1 MSVAQITFD
10 RSASKARVAAEQRR
24 SILIDLFVTL
34 ATIAFALA
42 LAFLVLFLTGKD
54 PIVAYKAL
62 LTAPVTRKN
71 RFGNFLEEATT
82 LILLGLAISI
92 PFRARQFSLG
102 AEGQIY
108 VGAMVAAVVAIYIP
122 MPPVIGIIVPVA
134 CAMAVGFALGLL
146 PGWMK
151 AYLNANEIV
160 STLMINAI
168 VIRLYDF
175 ILTDVLA
182 QKGQGYIRSEDI
194 PDNSLFPRLSDLLG
208 VSLSRFNLAFVL
220 VIIMVIAVWL
230 LIQRTTLGY
239 EIRMVGSNEKFARY
253 GGINTKRTIMLSF
266 ALGGAVAAL
275 AGVHLAM
282 GIQGKLISGLS
293 AGLGFEG
300 IVVALLARNNPLLV
314 PITGLFYA
322 YLRVGGSSMETQS
335 SVGSELVLIIQA
347 VIILLVTS
355 QVLTDFIK
363 RRRATTAEPKA
374 LSA

>member
-1 MSVAQITFD
+1 MM
-10 RSASKARVAAEQRR
+10 
-24 SILIDLFVTL
+24 IDLVVTL
-34 ATIAFALA
+34 ATIVFALA
-42 LAFLVLFLTGKD
+42 LAFLVLVFTGKD
-54 PIVAYKAL
+54 PIAAYNAL
-62 LTAPVTRKN
+62 LTAPLTRLN

-108 VGAMVAAVVAIYIP
+108 IGALVAAMVAIYVP
-122 MPPVIGIIVPVA
+122 MPPVLGLLVPIA
-134 CAMAVGFALGLL
+134 CAMAAGFLLGLL

-151 AYLNANEIV
+151 AYLSANEIV

-168 VIRLYDF
+168 IVRFYDF
-175 ILTDVLA
+175 FLTNIVALP
-182 QKGQGYIRSEDI
+182 GQGYIRSEDI

-220 VIIMVIAVWL
+220 VILMVIVVWL

-275 AGVHLAM
+275 SGVHLAM

-314 PITGLFYA
+314 PLTGLFYA

-347 VIILLVTS
+347 IIILLVTA
-355 QVLTDFIK
+355 QVLVDFIK
-363 RRRATTAEPKA
+363 RRRAAAETNA
-374 LSA
+374 SA

>member
-1 MSVAQITFD
+1 MSAAQITFD
-10 RSASKARVAAEQRR
+10 RAASKARVTAERRR
-24 SILIDLFVTL
+24 SVLIDLLVTL
-34 ATIAFALA
+34 ATILFALA
-42 LAFLVLFLTGKD
+42 LAFLVLVLTGKD
-54 PIVAYKAL
+54 PFAAYNAL
-62 LTAPVTRKN
+62 LTAPLTRMN

-108 VGAMVAAVVAIYIP
+108 VGALVAALVAIYIP
-122 MPPVIGIIVPVA
+122 MPPVLGLVVPIA
-134 CAMAVGFALGLL
+134 CAMAAGFLLGLL

-168 VIRLYDF
+168 VIRFYDF
-175 ILTDVLA
+175 LLTNVIALP
-182 QKGQGYIRSEDI
+182 GQGYIRSEDI
-194 PDNSLFPRLSDLLG
+194 PDNSLFPRMSDLLG

-275 AGVHLAM
+275 AGVHLTM
-282 GIQGKLISGLS
+282 GIQGKLISGL
-293 AGLGFEG
+293 APGLGLDA
-300 IVVALLARNNPLLV
+300 IIVALLARNNPLLV
-314 PITGLFYA
+314 PVTGLFYA

-347 VIILLVTS
+347 VIILLVTA
-355 QVLTDFIK
+355 QVLVDFVK
-363 RRRATTAEPKA
+363 RRRAVEKTQE
-374 LSA
+374 

>member
-1 MSVAQITFD
+1 MSVAQIAFD
-10 RSASKARVAAEQRR
+10 RTESKARVAAERRR
-24 SILIDLFVTL
+24 SALIDLFVTL
-34 ATIAFALA
+34 ATILFALG
-42 LAFLVLFLTGKD
+42 LAFLVLLITGKD
-54 PIVAYKAL
+54 PFAAYNAL
-62 LTAPVTRKN
+62 LTAPVTRMN

-108 VGAMVAAVVAIYIP
+108 VGALVAALLAIYIP
-122 MPPVIGIIVPVA
+122 MPPVIGIIVPVLG
-134 CAMAVGFALGLL
+134 AMLVAFALGLL

-168 VIRLYDF
+168 VIRFYDF
-175 ILTDVLA
+175 LLTNVLA

-194 PDNSLFPRLSDLLG
+194 PDNSMFPRLGDMLG
-208 VSLSRFNLAFVL
+208 VSLSRFNLAFIL
-220 VIIMVIAVWL
+220 VIIMVVLVWL

-300 IVVALLARNNPLLV
+300 IVVALLARNNPLLI

-355 QVLTDFIK
+355 QVLVDFIK
-363 RRRATTAEPKA
+363 RRRTTEKTQE
-374 LSA
+374 L